1 MKIRVLALAAL
12 LLSSAGAFSQKFES
26 NLSSRITKGM
36 TFKKHNFGVEVST
49 SLFDGSSSTF
59 NPNLLWTLRGYTPN
73 DLYPHINGHLS
84 YYYSFGATYRYRFTP
99 NYSLAAKFVYNFRN
113 PEYYLAIEDCTSY
126 GEADIYT
133 FEVPVLFAYTLP
145 VAPKTEWSVFAGVGI
160 TYTCMPSAYDRK
172 VVIAPYYEEP
182 GFHLSLHK
190 TDDVSYTIQLGTSF
204 AFEFLGRRMET
215 SLLYK
220 YCGQRYHYEH
230 GLFLSVEDWV
240 NGVISDLEKLNDFR
254 HHTLEVQLS
263 FFF

>member
-49 SLFDGSSSTF
+49 SLFDGSSNGTF
-59 NPNLLWTLRGYTPN
+59 NPNLWWNLVGYTPQ
-73 DLYPHINGHLS
+73 DIKLTTDGHLS
-84 YYYSFGATYRYRFTP
+84 YFYSLGAVYRYRFTP
-99 NYSLAAKFVYNFRN
+99 NYSLSTKLVCNFRN
-113 PEYYLAIEDCTSY
+113 PEYKLIGNDFIMY
-126 GEADIYT
+126 GEADIWT
-133 FEVPVLFAYTLP
+133 FEIPVLFAYTLP
-145 VAPKTEWSVFAGVGI
+145 VAPKTEWSVFAGAGI
-160 TYTCMPSAYDRK
+160 TYSYLPSAYNHKANIFLD
-172 VVIAPYYEEP
+172 APGYS
-182 GFHLSLHK
+182 LSLHK